1 MAANDESAIRSPI
14 ARGSSPDE
22 RRTERLRLRRPTG
35 EDAPALV
42 AVHTD
47 PRVYRHSPDGTPSP
61 GKARRMAAEFIDTW
75 ERHGIGFWIVE
86 HDGTAVGAAGVKPTR
101 LAGRDCWN
109 LYFRLVPEMWGRGL
123 ATEAAQEAIVVAGE
137 LQPDWP
143 VLVATRPGNDNAVGL
158 AGKLGLTRRPDLD
171 HSGFL
176 LFSS

>member
-14 ARGSSPDE
+14 ARGSRPDD
-22 RRTERLRLRRPTG
+22 RRTERLRLRRPTA
-35 EDAPALV
+35 EDVPALV
-42 AVHTD
+42 AIHTD

-61 GKARRMAAEFIDTW
+61 AKARRMAAGFIDTW

-86 HDGTAVGAAGVKPTR
+86 HDGTAVGAVGVKPTR

-109 LYFRLVPEMWGRGL
+109 LYFRLVPEVWGQGL
-123 ATEAAQEAIVVAGE
+123 ATEAAQEAIVVATE
-137 LQPDWP
+137 LRAGWP
-143 VLVATRPGNDNAVGL
+143 VLVATRPGNDNTVGL